1 VGTVAS
7 NSTKT
12 WTTSIVGPTII
23 HNVDESAKVVTRGV
37 LVGAV
42 GLLLLAGSLL
52 ALHFPVYIPDFDK
65 WGAHVKCGNGYH
77 SDLLQAT
84 VDDNGGLD
92 PQSAPG
98 GASAAVR
105 PPSNYVDQCKS
116 ALAQRRAWLM
126 PLAAVGALILILE
139 LVVWA
144 RAASPKPTAS
154 AANPTDTDMARP
166 SATVLDRRHRS
177 RWTRSSNTTL

>member
-1 VGTVAS
+1 M
-7 NSTKT
+7 
-12 WTTSIVGPTII
+12 

-37 LVGAV
+37 IVGAV
-42 GLLLLAGSLL
+42 GLLLLVGSLV

-77 SDLLQAT
+77 SELLQAT

-92 PQSAPG
+92 PQSLPG
-98 GASAAVR
+98 GVSAAVR
-105 PPSNYVDQCKS
+105 APTNYVDQCRS
-116 ALAQRRAWLM
+116 ALAQRRVWLM
-126 PLAAVGALILILE
+126 PVAAVGALILILE

-144 RAASPKPTAS
+144 RSASPKPTAG

>member
-1 VGTVAS
+1 M
-7 NSTKT
+7 
-12 WTTSIVGPTII
+12 
-23 HNVDESAKVVTRGV
+23 

-52 ALHFPVYIPDFDK
+52 ALHFPVYIPEFDK
-65 WGAHVKCGNGYH
+65 WGVHVKCGNGYH
-77 SDLLQAT
+77 SELLQAT

-98 GASAAVR
+98 GASAAVQA
-105 PPSNYVDQCKS
+105 PANYVDQCKS
-116 ALAQRRAWLM
+116 ALAQRRAWFI
-126 PLAAVGALILILE
+126 PVAAVGALILIPE
-139 LVVWA
+139 LIVWA
-144 RAASPKPTAS
+144 RAGSRKPTAK

-177 RWTRSSNTTL
+177 RWSRSSNTTL